1 LDHRSV
7 CVGAIHLV
15 AVLARLAG
23 PGGVRGLV
31 AENLLMKEQLLVLSR
46 SRQRAPNL
54 SSRERF
60 VLGLCTLFVS
70 PRRMPR
76 VAAGVRAPTLHK
88 LHQYLVRRKYRALFS
103 ARPSRR
109 RPGPKGPSEELVR
122 TIVEIKRR
130 NPSFGCPR
138 IAPIISTTFGVEVD
152 KDVVR
157 RVLEKH
163 LRPGPGG
170 GGPSWLTV
178 IGHAKDSLW
187 SVDLFRCESILLKT
201 HWVLVVMD
209 QFTRR
214 IIGFAVHVGD
224 VDGLSLC
231 HMFNRVIS
239 RHALARYLS
248 TDHDPL
254 FRYHRWQTNLRV
266 LDIEPVKT
274 VPYVPVSH
282 PFVER
287 LIGSVRRELSPR
299 EQPRQLLSDKLAS
312 PRRERVAGASDPAK
326 CLPAQL
332 PITMTAASALGCAV
346 GRELGAVSQSAHGR
360 PTALT
365 SSAPRVPIART
376 VRAVAGVDFR
386 LRHPLAYR
394 SLC

>member
-1 LDHRSV
+1 MKDLLV
-7 CVGAIHLV
+7 LLIHLV

-54 SSRERF
+54 SFLERF
-60 VLGLCTLFVS
+60 VLGFCTLFVS
-70 PRRMPR
+70 PGRIPR
-76 VAAGVRAPTLHK
+76 VAAGVRASTLHK
-88 LHQYLVRRKYRALFS
+88 LHQCLVRRKYRALFS
-103 ARPSRR
+103 ARRWTR

-122 TIVEIKRR
+122 AIVEIKRR
-130 NPSFGCPR
+130 NPLFGCPR
-138 IAPIISTTFGVEVD
+138 IALIISTTFGVEVD

-163 LRPGPGG
+163 LRPGSGG

-187 SVDLFRCESILLKT
+187 SVDLFRCESTFQKT

-209 QFTRR
+209 QFSRR
-214 IIGFAVHVGD
+214 IIGFAVHVGN

-231 HMFNRVIS
+231 RMFNRVIS

-254 FRYHRWQTNLRV
+254 FRYHRWQANLRV

-274 VPYVPVSH
+274 VPYVPLSH

-287 LIGSVRRELSPR
+287 LIGSVRREFLD
-299 EQPRQLLSDKLAS
+299 QTLLWNSLDLERKLGS
-312 PRRERVAGASDPAK
+312 FRDYYNERRIHNS
-326 CLPAQL
+326 
-332 PITMTAASALGCAV
+332 LG
-346 GRELGAVSQSAHGR
+346 G
-360 PTALT
+360 
-365 SSAPRVPIART
+365 
-376 VRAVAGVDFR
+376 
-386 LRHPLAYR
+386 
-394 SLC
+394 

>member
-1 LDHRSV
+1 MKALLV
-7 CVGAIHLV
+7 LLIHLV

-23 PGGVRGLV
+23 PGGVRWLV
-31 AENLLMKEQLLVLSR
+31 AENLLMKGQLLILSR

-54 SSRERF
+54 SSPERF
-60 VLGLCTLFVS
+60 VLGFCTLLVS
-70 PRRMPR
+70 PGRIPR
-76 VAAGVRAPTLHK
+76 VAAGVRASTLHK
-88 LHQYLVRRKYRALFS
+88 LHQCLVRRKYRALFS
-103 ARPSRR
+103 ARRSRR

-122 TIVEIKRR
+122 AIVEIKRR
-130 NPSFGCPR
+130 NPLFGCPR
-138 IAPIISTTFGVEVD
+138 IALIISTTFGVEVD

-201 HWVLVVMD
+201 HWVLVVLD

-214 IIGFAVHVGD
+214 IIGFAVHVGN

-231 HMFNRVIS
+231 RMFHRVIS

-254 FRYHRWQTNLRV
+254 FRYHRWQANLPV

-274 VPYVPVSH
+274 VSYVPVSH

-287 LIGSVRRELSPR
+287 LIGSVRREFLDQTLFWNS
-299 EQPRQLLSDKLAS
+299 LD
-312 PRRERVAGASDPAK
+312 RERKLGSFRDSQRKPSSQLSWWPDAGRGERETRKAAGQHPRAS
-326 CLPAQL
+326 
-332 PITMTAASALGCAV
+332 M
-346 GRELGAVSQSAHGR
+346 
-360 PTALT
+360 
-365 SSAPRVPIART
+365 
-376 VRAVAGVDFR
+376 AVALWRALSTPRGRVATNS
-386 LRHPLAYR
+386 PGTGC
-394 SLC
+394 SLLPMIANQQQFTHRFILW